1 MNESN
6 GDVGRRESGLD
17 SMLPV
22 LPETQPEPVQEGET
36 ALVSHKYVTKRQAL
50 REAESLSA

>member
-6 GDVGRRESGLD
+6 GGVGRRESGLD

-50 REAESLSA
+50 RDAESLSA